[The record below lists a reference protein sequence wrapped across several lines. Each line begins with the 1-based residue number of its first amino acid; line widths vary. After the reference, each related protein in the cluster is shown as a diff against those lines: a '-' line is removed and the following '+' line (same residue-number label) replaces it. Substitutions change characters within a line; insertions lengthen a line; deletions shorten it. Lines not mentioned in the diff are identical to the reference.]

1 IASGATA
8 IAMLEAK
15 PGIGGIQTLLAAE
28 QLRQGTLVQLLPD
41 YRWEPP
47 TLYAIYPTRRFIPLK
62 ARLLTDALT
71 SSLHSVSGIIPL

>member
-1 IASGATA
+1 
-8 IAMLEAK
+8 MLEAK

-47 TLYAIYPTRRFIPLK
+47 TLYTIYPTRREGPAADGRVNQQPSQRERYHTPLNP
-62 ARLLTDALT
+62 AFRRR
-71 SSLHSVSGIIPL
+71 